1 MLLEALQ
8 GDSAAAATAA
18 AAVAD
23 ELFGSGFDLQDFF
36 DHVVRRTGAA
46 SLRGFLRFLVGK

>member
-1 MLLEALQ
+1 MVLLEALQ
-8 GDSAAAATAA
+8 GDSAAAA
-18 AAVAD
+18 VAD
-23 ELFGSGFDLQDFF
+23 ELFCSGFDLQDFI